1 MTIVILLTAM
11 FSIRISVGCGMGIY
25 NLALY
30 RGQENITVG
39 ES

>member
-1 MTIVILLTAM
+1 MMIVIALRAM
-11 FSIRISVGCGMGIY
+11 FSIHIGAGCGMGIY
-25 NLALY
+25 NLALC